1 MDDRV
6 LLQNAK
12 AMAPARIHIAE
23 PLELVVEGI
32 RSWLSGVT
40 DLTLAGH
47 ASNGHDLL
55 RMLMVAPADVIL
67 LEVSLQG
74 MDGIDTMREVRA
86 RFPRQRVLAFSPLSD
101 IEYVNSMLVEG
112 AAGYLL
118 KSAPREEFLLALR
131 TVRDGGR
138 FLSRSAQASVDRGY
152 QYTNKQ
158 PDGAYIGLT
167 QREREIIRMIA
178 LERTNAEIGASL
190 FITED
195 TVKSHRRKLM
205 TKLNVR
211 GTAGLVRYAIDRR
224 WA

>member
-1 MDDRV
+1 MS
-6 LLQNAK
+6 
-12 AMAPARIHIAE
+12 PTRIHIAE
-23 PLELVVEGI
+23 PLELIVEGI
-32 RSWLSGVT
+32 RSWLVGVT
-40 DLTLAGH
+40 DLVIAGH
-47 ASNGHDLL
+47 ARTGHDLL

-67 LEVSLQG
+67 LEVSLPG
-74 MDGIDTMREVRA
+74 MDGIDAMREVHA
-86 RFPRQRVLAFSPLSD
+86 RFPGQRVIAFSALYD

-112 AAGYLL
+112 AVGYLL
-118 KSAPREEFLLALR
+118 KSAPQEEFLHALR
-131 TVRDGGR
+131 TVRDGGSY
-138 FLSRSAQASVDRGY
+138 LSAPARASVEKGY
-152 QYTNKQ
+152 RYTNKQ
-158 PDGAYIGLT
+158 PDGLYIGLT

-178 LERTNAEIGASL
+178 LERTNAEIGATL

>member
-1 MDDRV
+1 MS
-6 LLQNAK
+6 
-12 AMAPARIHIAE
+12 PARIHIAE
-23 PLELVVEGI
+23 PLELIVEGI
-32 RSWLSGVT
+32 RSWLVGVT
-40 DLTLAGH
+40 DLALAGH
-47 ASNGHDLL
+47 ACTGHDLL

-67 LEVSLQG
+67 LEVSLPG

-86 RFPRQRVLAFSPLSD
+86 RFPRQRVLAFSALHD

-131 TVRDGGR
+131 TVRDGGS
-138 FLSRSAQASVDRGY
+138 FLSGPAQASVEQGY
-152 QYTNKQ
+152 QYTSKQ
-158 PDGAYIGLT
+158 PDGVYIGLT

-178 LERTNAEIGASL
+178 LERTNAEIGATL